1 LGDRYLV
8 TGGAGFIGSNLVARL
23 LADDHTV
30 RVLDDWSTGRHQ
42 NLQPFM
48 ADLDL
53 IEGSVTDQATCR
65 RACADVDFV
74 LHQAAIP
81 SVARSVQDPVASHKA
96 NANGTLNMLV
106 AARDAGVQRFV
117 YAASSSAYGNTPTL
131 PKVEDM
137 AQSPRSPYAVAKLAG
152 EQYARTFHAVYG
164 LETVAL
170 RYFNIFGPRQDPTS
184 QYSAAIPIFI
194 THAFEG
200 RPPTIHGDGEQT
212 RDFTF
217 VDNAVHA
224 NLRACRAPAEN
235 VAGST
240 FNVGCGER
248 ISVNRLWGE
257 ICEAVGTQVEPE
269 YGPTRAGDVR
279 DSLASLEQSRR
290 LLGYE
295 IQVDLAEGLRRTVD
309 WFRPEEA

>member
-1 LGDRYLV
+1 
-8 TGGAGFIGSNLVARL
+8 
-23 LADDHTV
+23 
-30 RVLDDWSTGRHQ
+30 
-42 NLQPFM
+42 
-48 ADLDL
+48 
-53 IEGSVTDQATCR
+53 
-65 RACADVDFV
+65 
-74 LHQAAIP
+74 
-81 SVARSVQDPVASHKA
+81 
-96 NANGTLNMLV
+96 
-106 AARDAGVQRFV
+106 
-117 YAASSSAYGNTPTL
+117 
-131 PKVEDM
+131 M

-152 EQYARTFHAVYG
+152 EQYARTFHEVYG

-200 RPPTIHGDGEQT
+200 RSPTIYGNGEQT

-217 VDNAVHA
+217 VDNAVYA

-235 VAGST
+235 VAGET

-248 ISVNRLWGE
+248 ISVNQLWGE
-257 ICEAVGTQVEPE
+257 ICDAVGTQVEPE

-279 DSLASLEQSRR
+279 DSLASLERSRG

-295 IQVDLAEGLRRTVD
+295 VQVDLAEGLRRTVD